1 MGHIKA
7 LQNVLGTNIKYYN
20 CVVFV
25 RGSIRDID
33 SEYVFTPESLI
44 DYIKEQPN
52 ILTIEAVQLLSNTL
66 KDYLLKYPV
75 THEEHVENLKK
86 GYKE

>member
-7 LQNVLGTNIKYYN
+7 LQNVLGANIKYYN

-75 THEEHVENLKK
+75 THEEHVKNLKK
-86 GYKE
+86 RYKE